1 MDFVLETTPLSPP
14 GQQVAGRPRIAVPAS
29 VSDAMEPIAFLQPS
43 PSAQGSERLIRL
55 LDIVISFSLLVFFL
69 PLMLIVAAI
78 LSPSGKV
85 LFAQRRIGRDG
96 QEFHCLKFRTM
107 VVDAEARLQN
117 LLKNDPVARAEW
129 AHNQKLKNDPRIT
142 PVGRFLRRT
151 SLDELPQLLN
161 ILGGSM
167 SIVGPR
173 PIVRSEVERYG
184 RHFPK
189 YCAVKPGLTGL
200 WQVSGRSDTNY
211 GKRVALDIL
220 YVKRRSVQFYMII
233 VLKTPLM
240 VLGAKGSY

>member
-14 GQQVAGRPRIAVPAS
+14 GQQVAGRPRLAVPVS
-29 VSDAMEPIAFLQPS
+29 VSDAMEPVAFLQPS
-43 PSAQGSERLIRL
+43 SAPQGSERIIRL
-55 LDIVISFSLLVFFL
+55 LDVVISFSLLIFFL

-78 LSPSGKV
+78 LSPSGKI

-107 VVDAEARLQN
+107 VVDAEARLAN

-173 PIVRSEVERYG
+173 PIVQSEIERYG

-200 WQVSGRSDTNY
+200 WQISGRSDTNY

-220 YVKRRSVQFYMII
+220 YVKRRSVLFYMVI

-240 VLGAKGSY
+240 VVGAKGSY

>member
-14 GQQVAGRPRIAVPAS
+14 GQQVAGRPRMTVP
-29 VSDAMEPIAFLQPS
+29 VSDVAEPVAFLQPA
-43 PSAQGSERLIRL
+43 PAAQGSERMIRALDVLISL
-55 LDIVISFSLLVFFL
+55 SLLIFFL
-69 PLMLIVAAI
+69 PLMLIVATI
-78 LSPSGKV
+78 LSPSGKI

-96 QEFHCLKFRTM
+96 REFHCLKFRTM
-107 VVDAEARLQN
+107 VVDAETRLQN

-173 PIVRSEVERYG
+173 PIVQSEIERYG

-200 WQVSGRSDTNY
+200 WQISGRSDTNY

-220 YVKRRSVQFYMII
+220 YVKRRSVLFYMVI

-240 VLGAKGSY
+240 VVGAKGSY